1 MTIWFEEI
9 ETNGFS
15 VKLEVERYVCRTRT
29 EFQDL
34 AIFDTPLFGRALA
47 LDGVVQTTEED
58 EAAYHEMLIQVP
70 MLAHGN
76 VRRAL
81 IIGGGDG
88 GALREI
94 LKHGDVEKVTMI
106 ELDRQVV
113 ELCKQHLPT
122 LSDGAFDDPRAE
134 VLFEDGL
141 AYAARSRERFD
152 LIVVDSTDPLPG
164 PGEVLFSDAFYRDC
178 RRLLGEGGLLI
189 TQFGMPSLYPDPIQA
204 AIRRLQA
211 QFADVA
217 LYTSAVPVFA
227 GGAMAFGWATD
238 RPELRCVEPD
248 ALARRLADS
257 GVQPKFYTVDLHR
270 ASFALPRPIAALLA

>member
-1 MTIWFEEI
+1 MTTWFEEI
-9 ETNGFS
+9 DTNGFS
-15 VKLEVERYVCRTRT
+15 ARLAVDRYVCRTRT

-47 LDGVVQTTEED
+47 LDGVVQTTEKD

-70 MLAHGN
+70 MLAHGS

-94 LKHGDVEKVTMI
+94 LKHRDVEKVTMI
-106 ELDRQVV
+106 ELDKQVV
-113 ELCKQHLPT
+113 ELCRQHLPM

-178 RRLLGEGGLLI
+178 RRLLGDGGVLI
-189 TQFGMPSLYPDPIQA
+189 TQFGMPALYPDPISA

-217 LYTSAVPVFA
+217 LYTVAVPVFA

-238 RPELRCVEPD
+238 RPELRRVGRD
-248 ALARRLADS
+248 VLAERLDGA
-257 GVQPKFYTVDLHR
+257 GLAPRFYTADVHL
-270 ASFALPRPIAALLA
+270 ASFALPKPVAALLE